1 MDFNKRISECLEN
14 HSFKLFRKEYIMT
27 DQDKQKL
34 IQKYRGNPVAFVE
47 DLCPN
52 IKLHEYKKVFLN
64 TVLLKNK
71 AVTYFGKRR

>member
-1 MDFNKRISECLEN
+1 
-14 HSFKLFRKEYIMT
+14 MT